1 MSAIGR
7 CGKPNEG
14 ASEKDAPSTDQMR
27 RLRMAQ
33 AITSC
38 SRLLLHNEEGH
49 DAVQGVLDHLQRIT
63 GTCRTAILEKQDT
76 GFEKQD
82 NGDHPTSLVWCCR
95 SQTQNTG
102 IGPSGSGAKPVPFK
116 PPSNTTTQLV
126 QGQPVR
132 LSLQPGDLDQGS
144 LDDDRKAASR
154 ALIMPIEVNGEWWGG
169 LWLSGS
175 DASLFEDESILQ
187 ALSTIADLLGIRFE
201 RQMETAENA
210 ARDKL
215 AGALEM
221 AGTVCHKLNQPMQVI
236 LGYASMVTSGDI
248 NEPAQ
253 VREIVKMIEEETR
266 RMGIITK
273 NLMGITKYHTVE
285 TPEGG
290 SMCDVDTDMLSS

>member
-7 CGKPNEG
+7 TGKPNEG
-14 ASEKDAPSTDQMR
+14 ASVKDDPSTELMR

-38 SRLLLHNEEGH
+38 SRLLRHNEEGH

-63 GTCRTAILEKQDT
+63 GTSRTAILEKQDT
-76 GFEKQD
+76 G
-82 NGDHPTSLVWCCR
+82 DHPTILAWCCR
-95 SQTQNTG
+95 SQTQDTG
-102 IGPSGSGAKPVPFK
+102 SEPSGSGGKPAPYK

-132 LSLQPGDLDQGS
+132 LSLQPGDLDRES
-144 LDDDRKAASR
+144 LDDDRKVASC
-154 ALIMPIEVNGEWWGG
+154 ALIMPIEVNAEWWGG
-169 LWLSGS
+169 LWLSGP
-175 DASLFEDESILQ
+175 DASLFEDETILQ

-285 TPEGG
+285 TPDGG
-290 SMCDVDTDMLSS
+290 SMCDVDTEMLSS